1 MWLVKDC
8 LTHPLAAYEYL
19 LESYDDS
26 LIIKPHKETIMRT
39 YVTFFMGKRAT
50 LEARTLADASD
61 AAVKLFKVS
70 KSKRGRLAV
79 VLADT
84 PVSTASL

>member
-1 MWLVKDC
+1 
-8 LTHPLAAYEYL
+8 
-19 LESYDDS
+19 
-26 LIIKPHKETIMRT
+26 MRT
-39 YVTFFMGKRAT
+39 YVAFFMGKRAT
-50 LEARTLADASD
+50 LEARTLADAAD